1 MALPGISTDPADGE
15 LDARLAGLLETAHRV
30 WSSPDERRRMRAFGW
45 RPAVAEGVLKREW
58 HGLRVRVSASE
69 LRAARP
75 EGAAVRWCADRG
87 VIVVDGDRGQTPA
100 PEVLEVVRG
109 LLEMIGAY
117 ERWVEAREGRKER
130 ISRAADATSD
140 RRTVNALSEA
150 RRIQRML
157 QVTGRA
163 RTTG

>member
-1 MALPGISTDPADGE
+1 MALPGISTDAADHE
-15 LDARLAGLLETAHRV
+15 LDSRLAGLLETAHRV

-69 LRAARP
+69 LRAEGP
-75 EGAAVRWCADRG
+75 DGAAVRWCADRG
-87 VIVVDGDRGQTPA
+87 MIVVDGDRGRTPA
-100 PEVLEVVRG
+100 PEVVGVVSG
-109 LLEMIGAY
+109 LLGLIGAY

-140 RRTVNALSEA
+140 RRTLNALSEA

-157 QVTGRA
+157 QVSE
-163 RTTG
+163 RTRTRG